1 MRTVTVATETDF
13 IARLADA
20 WDGRGRSALSAPRDH
35 QALLRLASLSESLW
49 NIKWLDLDGPTRE
62 RLVFAARTG
71 VDLGRTCAWVFGAAA

>member
-1 MRTVTVATETDF
+1 MPTVAMETDF

-20 WDGRGRSALSAPRDH
+20 WDGRGRSVLTGPRDH
-35 QALLRLASLSESLW
+35 QALLRLASLPESLW
-49 NIKWLDLDGPTRE
+49 STNWLRLDALTRE